1 MSTIKS
7 RDETLNELKDEDK
20 IKLVLSHGVNVFL
33 SSTYIDL
40 IDERKYVHD
49 FLENMGCNVIWMEDF
64 APQQRPPIKVCLSH
78 LDECHIYVC
87 IIKKR
92 YGSLESQT
100 DKSMTQLEYER
111 ACEKNIKRCLLIA
124 GPEYPIK
131 VKDIDD
137 FESLRKLAEFQ
148 KVIEKDNTISKFNSV
163 SELLDEVW
171 KGVKNA
177 ILELHNDEYSD
188 AKIRSSFE
196 NTAISMSFDTTSRYQ
211 LDDDVFIH
219 GSVTNNNI
227 KYIYISLIQPS
238 ETEKEDKQTS
248 YFIIPKDEDILSI
261 QEYGNKYLKIPVIN
275 HEWKAR
281 LNLRPLIYQ
290 NISKSPITLLV
301 SLEKPEPRQ
310 CLVSPYLTCPIN
322 ITSPFLTTSAFNTV
336 IHKGDIFE
344 IRGMVTTPQP
354 YIHIWIFGERGF
366 YTSITCKQYN
376 GTYYWRISE
385 EELGKF
391 STGKQYF
398 GIIYAP
404 IKCKKGEVF
413 LELINQ
419 SLYFVRC
426 DDFGERIHGSEILV
440 EMNCDGVKLAYD
452 VCELLEEASGMYVK
466 FSFIRE

>member
-1 MSTIKS
+1 MQIIKDS
-7 RDETLNELKDEDK
+7 NETLKELKDEDK
-20 IKLVLSHGVNVFL
+20 IKSVLSHGVNVFL

-40 IDERKYVHD
+40 IEERKSVHD

-64 APQQRPPIKVCLSH
+64 APQQRPPIKVCLSC

-92 YGSLESQT
+92 YGSLENQT

-111 ACEKNIKRCLLIA
+111 ACEKNIKRCILIA
-124 GPEYPIK
+124 GSEYPVK
-131 VKDIDD
+131 VKDIDAL
-137 FESLRKLAEFQ
+137 ENLRKLAEFQ
-148 KVIEKDNTISKFNSV
+148 KIIENDNTIAKFDSV

-188 AKIRSSFE
+188 AEIRNSFE
-196 NTAISMSFDTTSRYQ
+196 NTAISMSFDTTYRYQ
-211 LDDDVFIH
+211 LDDIVFIH
-219 GSVTNNNI
+219 GTVTNNNI
-227 KYIYISLIQPS
+227 KHIYLSLIQPS

-248 YFIIPKDEDILSI
+248 YFIIPKDEDIVSL
-261 QEYGNKYLKIPVIN
+261 QEYGNKYLEIPVVN
-275 HEWKAR
+275 REWKAR
-281 LNLRPLIYQ
+281 VNLRPLICQ
-290 NISKSPITLLV
+290 NISKFQFTLLV

-310 CLVSPYLTCPIN
+310 CLESPYLTCPIN
-322 ITSPFLTTSAFNTV
+322 ITSPFLTTSVLNTV

-344 IRGMVTTPQP
+344 IKGMVTTPQP

-376 GTYYWRISE
+376 ETYNWRISE

-404 IKCKKGEVF
+404 IKSKKGEVF

-426 DDFGERIHGSEILV
+426 DDFGERIPGSEILV
-440 EMNCDGVKLAYD
+440 EKNCDGIKLASD